1 MNERVRR
8 GEVWFAD
15 LDPVRGHEQA
25 GRRPVLV
32 VSSERFNAS
41 RAGLVLVVPLT
52 RTDRGIPSHVAIDP
66 PDGGIRERSFAMC
79 EAIRSIAKERLAD
92 RPLGIVSRLVM
103 ETVEDRL
110 SILLDL

>member
-15 LDPVRGHEQA
+15 LDPVRGHGQA

-41 RAGLVLVVPLT
+41 RAGRVVVLPLT

-66 PDGGIRERSFAMC
+66 PDGGVRERSFVMC

-92 RPLGIVSRLVM
+92 RPLGVVSRLVM